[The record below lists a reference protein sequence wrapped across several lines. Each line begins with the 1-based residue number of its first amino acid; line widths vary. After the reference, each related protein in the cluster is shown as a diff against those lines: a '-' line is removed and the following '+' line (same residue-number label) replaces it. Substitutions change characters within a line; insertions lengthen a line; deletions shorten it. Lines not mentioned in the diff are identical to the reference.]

1 MEKIEPGS
9 HLSEDQQRAVAAALA
24 LRGFDAKGFAQQH
37 RLSYSRLLRMLRG
50 DDRVTASYA
59 AHLSDLVR
67 LHLVQPIRSRAF
79 AHAA

>member
-24 LRGFDAKGFAQQH
+24 LRGFDAKGFAELH

-50 DDRVTASYA
+50 DERVTASYA
-59 AHLSDLVR
+59 TRLSDLVR

-79 AHAA
+79 AQAA